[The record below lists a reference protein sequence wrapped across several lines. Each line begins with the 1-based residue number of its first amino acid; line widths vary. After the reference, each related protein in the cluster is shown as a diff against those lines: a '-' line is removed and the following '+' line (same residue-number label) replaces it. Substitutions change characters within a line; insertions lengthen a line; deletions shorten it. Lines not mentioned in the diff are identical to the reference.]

1 MSRIKL
7 IKNEAQT
14 PVTAAEVTAAN
25 AQDYVDQV
33 FHLRSDSSYTAS
45 IIGTGKTFRG
55 EDVLL
60 LDNGKAVPVANFQ
73 KAYMSDA
80 DLQQRQDVD
89 KHMHDCVDAI
99 INKYRTAA
107 QKLKMSPGPLTGG
120 DGEWRHRTKFTIKYP
135 DAGEISV
142 MGAHGYG
149 IDGTIKIGQSRTEI
163 RATDLRVDRN
173 TPEELAEWVYSK
185 YPLDVAVAEY
195 GA

>member
-7 IKNEAQT
+7 VKNEAQT

-80 DLQQRQDVD
+80 DLQQRRDVD
-89 KHMHDCVDAI
+89 KHMNDCVTAI
-99 INKYRTAA
+99 INKYRTEA

-120 DGEWRHRTKFTIKYP
+120 NGEWRHKTSFTIKYP

-149 IDGTIKIGQSRTEI
+149 IDGAIKIGQARTEI

>member
-7 IKNEAQT
+7 IKNEANT
-14 PVTAAEVTAAN
+14 PISAADVTAAN
-25 AQDYVDQV
+25 AKDFVGQV

-45 IIGTGKTFRG
+45 IIGTGKTFAG

-60 LDNGKAVPVANFQ
+60 LNNGKAVPVANFQ
-73 KAYMSDA
+73 KAYMSDG

-89 KHMHDCVDAI
+89 KHMNDCVTAI

-120 DGEWRHRTKFTIKYP
+120 DGEWRHKTSFTIKYP

-149 IDGTIKIGQSRTEI
+149 IDGTIKIGQARTEI
-163 RATDLRVDRN
+163 RATDLRIDRN

-185 YPLDVAVAEY
+185 YPLDAIVAEY